1 MPNSVFIKNM
11 VCNRCKLVVT
21 QLFKDYNLTP
31 IEVNLGEVLLE
42 RELTKDQTILI
53 KERLEQFG
61 FALIDDNRMKII
73 VKIKSLI
80 IQLLEADN
88 FDLKLKLS
96 EYLAAELNYEYQYL
110 SNLFSEIEGS
120 TIEKYF
126 IQLRIEKV
134 KEFIEYGELSLSEIS
149 YKLGY
154 SSPAHLTNQFKQV
167 TGITPTH
174 YKSLNGNTRKPL
186 DEV

>member
-11 VCNRCKLVVT
+11 VCNRCKLVIT
-21 QLFKDYNLTP
+21 QLFKDFNLTT

-42 RELTKDQTILI
+42 REPTKTEIILI

-61 FALIDDNRMKII
+61 FTLIDDNRMKHSI
-73 VKIKSLI
+73 KIKSLI
-80 IQLLEADN
+80 IRLLEVDN

-96 EYLAAELNYEYQYL
+96 EYLAAELHYEYQYL
-110 SNLFSEIEGS
+110 SNLFSEIEGT

-149 YKLGY
+149 YKFGY
-154 SSPAHLTNQFKQV
+154 SSPAHLTNQFKQI
-167 TGITPTH
+167 TGITPTS
-174 YKSLNGNTRKPL
+174 YKFLNNTIRKPL